1 LVFGKFDGS
10 IEEIEILFGTF
21 VVTATFIGDGM
32 LGLKVMGASEI
43 VIGCLDP
50 KIEVLLSLGTFVVD
64 PSVGD
69 DVIELRMMVGAKVV
83 VIGASVIGAFVVKA
97 IVGDGVIGLR
107 VGDKVVIVIGA
118 SVTGDI
124 VFTSST
130 SSIVGDGDGFAVAV
144 LCGVVSVGGMDV
156 VAESL
161 GLAEGLSVEVSSMGL
176 AVGEIVD
183 TIIVSCV
190 FVFSVDVSSSSSSA
204 ATGVVKDDFM
214 CVASS

>member
-1 LVFGKFDGS
+1 
-10 IEEIEILFGTF
+10 
-21 VVTATFIGDGM
+21 M
-32 LGLKVMGASEI
+32 
-43 VIGCLDP
+43 
-50 KIEVLLSLGTFVVD
+50 LLSLGTFVVD
-64 PSVGD
+64 PIVGD
-69 DVIELRMMVGAKVV
+69 DVIGLSMVVGAKVV
-83 VIGASVIGAFVVKA
+83 VIGVSVIGALVVKP

-130 SSIVGDGDGFAVAV
+130 SSIVGDGDGLAEAV
-144 LCGVVSVGGMDV
+144 LWGVVSVGGMDF

-161 GLAEGLSVEVSSMGL
+161 GLAEGLSVEVSMGL

-190 FVFSVDVSSSSSSA
+190 FVFSVDVSPSSSSA